1 MASKNSEGLVV
12 YGEDSR
18 AGVTK
23 RRIGM
28 AIAHVSAQA
37 QDIAECQ
44 RQLHASQQF
53 QAQQQ
58 QLYTESRFQQAR
70 DEAEQR
76 SLVLA
81 EMIRKTQID
90 HMAIEQ
96 HVNAQLQSAI
106 AAANDVAEAQA
117 RAVVEAHTVQHEHKA
132 DVRMTE
138 TFQRLHDQLH
148 ASMEQRMQD
157 VLKAHAEQASVEYD
171 SQ

>member
-1 MASKNSEGLVV
+1 
-12 YGEDSR
+12 
-18 AGVTK
+18 
-23 RRIGM
+23 
-28 AIAHVSAQA
+28 
-37 QDIAECQ
+37 
-44 RQLHASQQF
+44 
-53 QAQQQ
+53 
-58 QLYTESRFQQAR
+58 
-70 DEAEQR
+70 
-76 SLVLA
+76 
-81 EMIRKTQID
+81 ID
-90 HMAIEQ
+90 PMAIEQ